1 MDVLAQRPSP
11 KGVSRVERDTFFFV
25 AGLEALS
32 RFFSFGLWFVGLF
45 VSDTETETNGGNR

>member
-32 RFFSFGLWFVGLF
+32 RLFPFGLWFVGLF
-45 VSDTETETNGGNR
+45 VSDTGTETNGGNK

>member
-11 KGVSRVERDTFFFV
+11 KGVSRSTRDTFVFV

-32 RFFSFGLWFVGLF
+32 RLFPFGLWFVGLF
-45 VSDTETETNGGNR
+45 VSDIETETNGGSR